1 MKFKREE
8 VNVNT
13 VFYNQLKELLPTAE
27 IFYEEP
33 MSKHTTFRIG
43 GAADV
48 FIKISEEEQLKTLI
62 PYLTEKHIPYYV
74 IGKGSNLLVG
84 DKGFRGVVLQLADT
98 FETVKVNLNVITACA
113 GASMAMIA
121 KAAQQNGLTGLEF
134 AAGIPGSVG
143 GGVIMNAGAY
153 GGEMKDVI
161 SKVRFLCRDG
171 SVKEYTGEEMCFGY
185 RTSALKN
192 KPEYIVLEIEMLLQ
206 PGDKE
211 EILKK
216 MQELAVCRREKQPL
230 EYPSAGSTFKRPEG
244 YFAGKLIGDA
254 GLGGYAVGDACVSEK
269 HNGFVINRGKASA
282 QDVQTLIEIIQC
294 KVYEQFGV
302 ELEREVIYLGD
313 FM

>member
-143 GGVIMNAGAY
+143 DGVIMNAGAY

>member
-1 MKFKREE
+1 M
-8 VNVNT
+8 NT

-48 FIKISEEEQLKTLI
+48 FIKISEEEQLIKLV
-62 PYLTEKHIPYYV
+62 PYLAERGIPYYV

-98 FETVKVNLNVITACA
+98 FETVKVNHNVVTACA

-153 GGEMKDVI
+153 GGEMKDVV

-171 SVKEYTGEEMCFGY
+171 SVKEYTGEEMAFGY

-192 KPEYIVLEIEMLLQ
+192 KPEYIVLETEMILQ
-206 PGDKE
+206 PGEKE
-211 EILKK
+211 EILAK

-254 GLGGYAVGDACVSEK
+254 GLGGYAIGDACVSEK
-269 HNGFVINRGKASA
+269 HNGFVINKGKASA
-282 QDVQTLIEIIQC
+282 KDVQAVIETVQQ

-313 FM
+313 F